1 MTINDK
7 TKGKK
12 LQFDIKRETAKT
24 SALSSG
30 KIDKYEFITSDQSR
44 IIQQEKCTYSPLGKE
59 FENKQKQLKDKE
71 KTNRCYYKSKQK
83 SIGFNQ

>member
-24 SALSSG
+24 SPLSSG

-44 IIQQEKCTYSPLGKE
+44 IIQQEKCTYSPLGKA
-59 FENKQKQLKDKE
+59 FENKQKQLKGKE
-71 KTNRCYYKSKQK
+71 KTNRCHNKSKQK
-83 SIGFNQ
+83 TIGFNQ